1 MKAPVSLCRY
11 FVLVAFAALLPVQQA
26 FGIDNIQSKSVLLM
40 EMGSGRIL
48 YQIKA
53 NERIAPAS
61 LTKILGVYTALK
73 IMQTKKM
80 STEATVTVSKAA
92 ASPGGSC
99 MGLRPGEKVS
109 IDKLLYGIS
118 VASGNDASQA
128 LAEHLAGSHQAFVKE
143 MNRYAKA
150 LGMEQSAFKNAHG
163 MPAEGQRTTARD
175 MAVLTRAY
183 LQAFPEML
191 HYHSARSLRHNGK
204 ITTNKNPL
212 VSAVNGVD
220 GLKSGWITASGYNL
234 VTTAQRGG
242 YRLILVVLGAP
253 TPEVRAQD
261 TLRLLESGFA
271 ALSTVTTV
279 KSQLALRKPSD
290 FTVSLAQAR
299 QAALSDLS
307 RTGKVTGNIGSPKP
321 APVAV
326 QGAARTTPVPAP
338 SSNPASRNR
347 QLAVGSIGSPS
358 SL

>member
-1 MKAPVSLCRY
+1 MKASIRFY
-11 FVLVAFAALLPVQQA
+11 QLVILVVFAAALPVRQA
-26 FGIDNIQSKSVLLM
+26 SGVDNIQSQSVLLM
-40 EMGSGRIL
+40 EMKSGRIL

-61 LTKILGVYTALK
+61 LAKIMGVYTALR

-80 STEATVTVSKAA
+80 PKETMITVGKAA
-92 ASPGGSC
+92 ASPGGST
-99 MGLRPGEKVS
+99 MGLKSGEKVS
-109 IDKLLYGIS
+109 IDKLLYGVA

-128 LAEHLAGSHQAFVKE
+128 LAEHLAGSHHAFVTE

-150 LGMEQSAFKNAHG
+150 LGMNQSAFKNAHG
-163 MPAEGQRTTARD
+163 LPAEGQLTTARD

-191 HYHSARSLRHNGK
+191 HHHSTRSLRHNGK

-220 GLKSGWITASGYNL
+220 GLKSGWISASGYNL

-242 YRLILVVLGAP
+242 HRLILVVLGAP
-253 TPEVRAQD
+253 TAELRAQD

-299 QAALSDLS
+299 QAAINDLS
-307 RTGKVTGNIGSPKP
+307 RPAKVTGSIGSVKP
-321 APVAV
+321 APVAA
-326 QGAARTTPVPAP
+326 QGAVRSTAASVTPAAPKPAP
-338 SSNPASRNR
+338 KNR
-347 QLAVGSIGSPS
+347 QLVVGSIGSVS
-358 SL
+358 